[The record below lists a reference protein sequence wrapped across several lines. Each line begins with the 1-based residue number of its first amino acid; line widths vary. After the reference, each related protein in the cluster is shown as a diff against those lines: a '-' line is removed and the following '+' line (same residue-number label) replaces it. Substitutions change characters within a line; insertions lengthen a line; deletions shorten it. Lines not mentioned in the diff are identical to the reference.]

1 MSFENLRTKR
11 SIYIYE
17 LDRMFDSAE
26 EVSKILDL
34 NADDVTESLIY
45 RKGEIAG
52 LHLAWGDHIY
62 PHHWRKVRVV
72 ESGKIFLS
80 DYHAAYHFHVT
91 YSSIRNAIKLR
102 NGKFRNVHLEY
113 VKE

>member
-1 MSFENLRTKR
+1 VSFENLRTKR

-52 LHLAWGDHIY
+52 
-62 PHHWRKVRVV
+62 
-72 ESGKIFLS
+72 
-80 DYHAAYHFHVT
+80 HFHVT

-102 NGKFRNVHLEY
+102 NGNFRNVHLEY